1 VVGRQL
7 VSNKNQPA
15 KDDSIADLISRLSQ
29 LRAGPLVV
37 AAGG

>member
-1 VVGRQL
+1 

-29 LRAGPLVV
+29 LS
-37 AAGG
+37 AA